1 MFVLSFQVVSCSKC
15 RYQYELF
22 SGEIT
27 SIESE
32 EVRFVSCVLSLSCS
46 EISYQCKA
54 IIMFLYMYSSAVC
67 NGTWIMN
74 AAGRSSKFIS
84 LGSLF

>member
-1 MFVLSFQVVSCSKC
+1 MVAVAVAQPQDGTQVVSCSKC

-22 SGEIT
+22 SGDIS

-32 EVRFVSCVLSLSCS
+32 EVRLVSCVLSLCCS

-54 IIMFLYMYSSAVC
+54 IIMFLYGC
-67 NGTWIMN
+67 NGTLIMS
-74 AAGRSSKFIS
+74 ATGRS
-84 LGSLF
+84 